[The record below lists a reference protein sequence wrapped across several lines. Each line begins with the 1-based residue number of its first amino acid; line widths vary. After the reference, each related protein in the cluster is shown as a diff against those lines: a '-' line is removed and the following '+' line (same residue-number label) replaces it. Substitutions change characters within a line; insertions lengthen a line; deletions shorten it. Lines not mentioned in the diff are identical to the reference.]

1 MPSSYRT
8 DLSAL
13 LAVTALIFAGCTLEV
28 GEDEGSGLEASVS
41 AMLEAS
47 AGGWNDGDLDAFLAI
62 YAESSTTSLVTPG
75 GLVEGLDRI
84 REWYG
89 PAFQPGARRDSMRVE
104 ELDIRQLPPLIGV
117 VTGRRV
123 FREDHMDNRSD
134 WFTMVVRRVG
144 DGWRVIH
151 EHPSAEASE

>member
-1 MPSSYRT
+1 MPNSFRT

-13 LAVTALIFAGCTLEV
+13 LTATALICSGCTFEV

-41 AMLEAS
+41 EMLAAS

-62 YAESSTTSLVTPG
+62 YAESSTTSLVTPD
-75 GLVEGLDRI
+75 GLIEGLEQI
-84 REWYG
+84 REWYR
-89 PAFQPGARRDSMRVE
+89 PAFRDGASRDSMRVE
-104 ELDIRQLPPLIGV
+104 EVDIRQLPPLIGV

-123 FREDHMDNRSD
+123 FRAGNMDARSD
-134 WFTMVVRRVG
+134 WVTMVVRRVG

>member
-1 MPSSYRT
+1 MPSSFRT

-13 LAVTALIFAGCTLEV
+13 LTATALICTGCTLEV
-28 GEDEGSGLEASVS
+28 GEDEGSGIEASVS
-41 AMLEAS
+41 AMLAAS
-47 AGGWNDGDLDAFLAI
+47 ADGWNDGDLDAFLAM
-62 YAESSTTSLVTPG
+62 YAESSTTSLVTPD
-75 GLVEGLDRI
+75 GLVEGLDQI

-123 FREDHMDNRSD
+123 FRVGDIDARSD
-134 WFTMVVRRVG
+134 WVTMIVRRVG
-144 DGWRVIH
+144 DGWRVLH
-151 EHPSAEASE
+151 EHPSAEAGE